1 MKILLPLLL
10 FMFGAQLSA
19 NELSNTFLKIPFGIT
34 LTELNKEFES
44 RTDIL
49 FLDTAY
55 KAING
60 NLNVDHWY
68 NSKEELSFGRQHSG
82 AYKCV
87 IGKDTL
93 GEIRFIFYQDKLYK
107 VILDGSPNEKMV
119 TKYFYTLLG
128 KPKVSKKK
136 IEEIMASYEE
146 KYWTKNGMS
155 VVLTLEYPNYPT
167 IYLAESQTEK
177 TIKAIEQSYRNFEI
191 KGVIPAYNERTGKEK
206 DSVLEWQIDDE
217 RVWKIWSE
225 CLSFKYFQLKGNL
238 KDFSVILKCK
248 SSGEVVYREDNI
260 NLNKKLKIF
269 EDLNVWFDYC
279 VDSEEYGNFTIDVIK
294 NDFTIFH
301 GEVTRNGCYE

>member
-1 MKILLPLLL
+1 MKILLTLLL
-10 FMFGAQLSA
+10 FVYGAQLSA
-19 NELSNTFLKIPFGIT
+19 DELSKTFLKIPFGIT
-34 LTELNKEFES
+34 LTELNKEFDS

-55 KAING
+55 KVING
-60 NLNVDHWY
+60 KLNVDHWY

-93 GEIRFIFYQDKLYK
+93 GEIRFIFYQEKLYK
-107 VILDGSPNEKMV
+107 VIIDGSPNEEMI
-119 TKYFYTLLG
+119 TKYFISNFG
-128 KPKVSKKK
+128 KPKLINKNIEDIKFTIKKWK
-136 IEEIMASYEE
+136 KNNMEIEF
-146 KYWTKNGMS
+146 
-155 VVLTLEYPNYPT
+155 TLEYPNYPT

-260 NLNKKLKIF
+260 NLSKKLKIF

-294 NDFTIFH
+294 NNFTIFH
-301 GEVTRNGCYE
+301 GEVTRNACYE